1 MQDIVLYDP
10 NRVPPDWMA
19 LICPGQYA
27 AFLTDVESSAPVRPD
42 GSLVKSATDHFCL
55 LFDSLSE
62 AENYCCQAVKKV
74 PRLKCELFDSEGRLN
89 APVAVFVNPEYA
101 HKIDTE
107 ARARRLVR
115 WGVALSATALAFF
128 AYAWWAGFSNVWWPV
143 LVGINLF
150 FAGLRM
156 MHWGQGLKEELKF
169 QRKQAERRRQNV
181 EKTKISE
188 PMIEPD

>member
-1 MQDIVLYDP
+1 MREVVLYDP

-42 GSLVKSATDHFCL
+42 GSPIKSAADHYCS

-62 AENYCCQAVKKV
+62 AENYGRLAVERV
-74 PRLKCELFDSEGRLN
+74 PRLRCEVFDSEGRVN
-89 APVAVFVNPEYA
+89 APVAVLVNPEYE

-107 ARARRLVR
+107 ARAERLVR
-115 WGVALSATALAFF
+115 WGVVLSATALAFF
-128 AYAWWAGFSNVWWPV
+128 AYAWWAGFSKVWWPV

-150 FAGLRM
+150 FAGLRLV
-156 MHWGQGLKEELKF
+156 HWGHGLKEELKF
-169 QRKQAERRRQNV
+169 QRKQAELRRQNV
-181 EKTKISE
+181 ATAGR
-188 PMIEPD
+188 